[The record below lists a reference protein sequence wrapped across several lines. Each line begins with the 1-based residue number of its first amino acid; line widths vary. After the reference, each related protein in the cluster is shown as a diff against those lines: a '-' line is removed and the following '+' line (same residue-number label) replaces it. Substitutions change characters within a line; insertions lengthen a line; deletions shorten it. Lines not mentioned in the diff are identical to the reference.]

1 MRSRNM
7 TLTEHFEQFLEDQL
21 RSSRFKDANEVPG
34 AGLRLLEH
42 QMQTDVQQLS
52 RLKSLTEA
60 GFRSLDSHDSLSI
73 TSDEDLQSAIARLGK
88 GASGQHGSRT
98 TPATRVSA

>member
-1 MRSRNM
+1 MRSRNI

-21 RSSRFKDANEVPG
+21 RSGRFKDANEVLG

-52 RLKSLTEA
+52 RLKSLAEA
-60 GFRSLDSHDSLSI
+60 GFRSLESHDSISI
-73 TSDEDLQSAIARLGK
+73 TSDEDLQNAIARLGHE
-88 GASGQHGSRT
+88 AALMAVQRDSDST
-98 TPATRVSA
+98 C

>member
-1 MRSRNM
+1 MRSRNI
-7 TLTEHFEQFLEDQL
+7 TLTDHFEQFLEDQL
-21 RSSRFKDANEVPG
+21 RSGRFKDANEVLG

-60 GFRSLDSHDSLSI
+60 GFRSLDSHDSISI
-73 TSDEDLQSAIARLGK
+73 TSDEDLQTAIARLGHE
-88 GASGQHGSRT
+88 AALMAAQRDSDST
-98 TPATRVSA
+98 C

>member
-1 MRSRNM
+1 MRSRNI

-21 RSSRFKDANEVPG
+21 RSGRFKDANELFG

-52 RLKSLTEA
+52 RLKSLAEA
-60 GFRSLDSHDSLSI
+60 GFRSLESHDSISL
-73 TSDEDLQSAIARLGK
+73 TSDEDLQTAIARLGHE
-88 GASGQHGSRT
+88 AALMAAQRDSDST
-98 TPATRVSA
+98 C

>member
-21 RSSRFKDANEVPG
+21 RSGRFKDANEVPG

-60 GFRSLDSHDSLSI
+60 GFRSLDSHDSLRI
-73 TSDEDLQSAIARLGK
+73 NSDDDLQTAIARLGHE
-88 GASGQHGSRT
+88 AALMAAQRDSDST
-98 TPATRVSA
+98 C

>member
-1 MRSRNM
+1 MRSRNI

-21 RSSRFKDANEVPG
+21 RSGRFKDANEVPG
-34 AGLRLLEH
+34 AGLQLLEH

-73 TSDEDLQSAIARLGK
+73 TSDEDLQTAIARLGHD
-88 GASGQHGSRT
+88 AALMAAQRDSGST
-98 TPATRVSA
+98 C

>member
-1 MRSRNM
+1 MRSRNI

-21 RSSRFKDANEVPG
+21 RSGRFKDANEVLG

-60 GFRSLDSHDSLSI
+60 GFRSLDSHDSISI
-73 TSDEDLQSAIARLGK
+73 TSDDDLQTAIARLGHE
-88 GASGQHGSRT
+88 AALMAAQRDSDST
-98 TPATRVSA
+98 C

>member
-1 MRSRNM
+1 MRSRNI

-21 RSSRFKDANEVPG
+21 RSGRFKDANEVLG

-60 GFRSLDSHDSLSI
+60 GFRSLDSHDSISI
-73 TSDEDLQSAIARLGK
+73 TSDEDLQTAIARLGHE
-88 GASGQHGSRT
+88 AALMAAQRDSDST
-98 TPATRVSA
+98 C

>member
-1 MRSRNM
+1 MRSRNI

-21 RSSRFKDANEVPG
+21 RSGRFKDANEVPG

-60 GFRSLDSHDSLSI
+60 GFRSLDSHDSISI
-73 TSDEDLQSAIARLGK
+73 TSDEDLQTAIARLGHE
-88 GASGQHGSRT
+88 AALMAAQRDSDST
-98 TPATRVSA
+98 C

>member
-1 MRSRNM
+1 MRSRNI

-21 RSSRFKDANEVPG
+21 RSGRFKDANEVLG

-60 GFRSLDSHDSLSI
+60 GFRSLESHDSISI
-73 TSDEDLQSAIARLGK
+73 TSDEDLQTAIARLGHE
-88 GASGQHGSRT
+88 AALMAAQRDSDST
-98 TPATRVSA
+98 C

>member
-1 MRSRNM
+1 MRSRNI

-21 RSSRFKDANEVPG
+21 RSGRFKDANEVLG

-60 GFRSLDSHDSLSI
+60 GFRSLDSHDSISI
-73 TSDEDLQSAIARLGK
+73 TSDDDLQTAIARLGHE
-88 GASGQHGSRT
+88 AALMAVQRDSDST
-98 TPATRVSA
+98 C

>member
-1 MRSRNM
+1 MSSRFPLIQGPGRTRGTSQLRSRNI

-21 RSSRFKDANEVPG
+21 RSSRCKDANEVPR

-42 QMQTDVQQLS
+42 QIQADVQQLS

-60 GFRSLDSHDSLSI
+60 GFRVTVHS
-73 TSDEDLQSAIARLGK
+73 RLPERETNVGW
-88 GASGQHGSRT
+88 
-98 TPATRVSA
+98 